1 MAHGLVTYS
10 QPADE
15 GGGASP
21 SEGSG
26 ADTLA
31 ALNNSFLASRKKR
44 GALLLEALVALAIL
58 GVVLLFG
65 LSFFVR
71 RRQLELER
79 LDREAALRVFE
90 SEWVYLRTAAD
101 HLEARE
107 KKPFIGSVAFLALTE
122 KRFPSL
128 SVRKTEFDTLVFV
141 HLEIGYGVRI
151 PHRTIQEG
159 YVLTAA
165 SPSP

>member
-1 MAHGLVTYS
+1 M
-10 QPADE
+10 
-15 GGGASP
+15 
-21 SEGSG
+21 
-26 ADTLA
+26 
-31 ALNNSFLASRKKR
+31 
-44 GALLLEALVALAIL
+44 LLEALVAMSIL
-58 GVVLLFG
+58 GVILMVG

-79 LDREAALRVFE
+79 LDRERALRALE
-90 SEWVYLRTAAD
+90 SEWVYLRTAAG

-107 KKPFIGSVAFLALTE
+107 KEPFFGSLAFLALTQ
-122 KRFPSL
+122 KRTPRL

-141 HLEIGYGVRI
+141 HLEIGYGIRV
-151 PHRTIQEG
+151 PQRTTQEG